1 MSIKISYK
9 KVIAEKNIKNYV
21 LFSNEDF
28 AVYGLKKLSLRSSL
42 NQINKTINN
51 YKSKKKDFLNFNI
64 SPNQKIILI
73 KVKKNNRQLILKN

>member
-9 KVIAEKNIKNYV
+9 KGFTEKKIKNYV

-28 AVYGLKKLSLRSSL
+28 AVHGLKKLSLSSSL

-51 YKSKKKDFLNFNI
+51 YKSKKKRLFEF
-64 SPNQKIILI
+64 QY
-73 KVKKNNRQLILKN
+73 